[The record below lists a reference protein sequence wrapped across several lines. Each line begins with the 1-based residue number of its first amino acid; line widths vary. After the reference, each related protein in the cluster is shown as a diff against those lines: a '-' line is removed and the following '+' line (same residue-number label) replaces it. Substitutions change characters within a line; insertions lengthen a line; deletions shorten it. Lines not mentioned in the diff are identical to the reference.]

1 MVVVVS
7 WGYGS
12 GVVVISWLGWGL
24 DRFDSGVR
32 V

>member
-1 MVVVVS
+1 MVSWGNGGMVVVV
-7 WGYGS
+7 
-12 GVVVISWLGWGL
+12 SWLGWGL